1 MIPVV
6 PRAAKIWYLELA
18 VDEYME
24 KEREKNRVNKRKK
37 LCCIAYDEIY
47 KEI

>member
-1 MIPVV
+1 MPGFLNMGMYADAVRYLNWMIPVV

-24 KEREKNRVNKRKK
+24 KEREKK
-37 LCCIAYDEIY
+37 
-47 KEI
+47 